1 VFCCCD
7 TLSISSIDKSTSGL
21 ALLMPVD
28 LLIVNR
34 ELRKTHSN
42 KRHMCINKGCLMK
55 AFFIYKNH
63 ILNIRYYNES
73 QTVLQQIT
81 NKKQIFKNNS
91 KLIIT
96 KYN

>member
-1 VFCCCD
+1 
-7 TLSISSIDKSTSGL
+7 
-21 ALLMPVD
+21 
-28 LLIVNR
+28 
-34 ELRKTHSN
+34 
-42 KRHMCINKGCLMK
+42 MK

-96 KYN
+96 KYNWNGSI